1 MLTNSP
7 LMIVSSTRSTRLA
20 RDGVEALIRG
30 GEVGEVAVGFGL
42 YGREAAADE
51 LGLAH
56 FGGPKKVRGLCDR
69 SGL

>member
-1 MLTNSP
+1 
-7 LMIVSSTRSTRLA
+7 
-20 RDGVEALIRG
+20 
-30 GEVGEVAVGFGL
+30 VGFGL

-56 FGGPKKVRGLCDR
+56 FGGPKKVWGLCDR